1 MNAKRTSRH
10 CQSRFNSLLTSLRT
24 SIKINFDRE
33 KMLIINSDSINV
45 KAFVFVVVVTAG
57 YKFAF
62 LRNSIAL
69 LTISCAAPC
78 PQWASSF
85 RVG

>member
-1 MNAKRTSRH
+1 
-10 CQSRFNSLLTSLRT
+10 
-24 SIKINFDRE
+24 
-33 KMLIINSDSINV
+33 MLIINSDSINV
-45 KAFVFVVVVTAG
+45 KEFVFVVVVVTAG